1 MPQEGYRCVD
11 CIDTTNRCEACR
23 ERKAE
28 MRRKLRAT
36 RRAEGLCVMCGKRA
50 KPGFSRCAKH
60 VKDNAARSLASH
72 QRAVVD

>member
-11 CIDTTNRCEACR
+11 CVYCVDRCDVCR
-23 ERKAE
+23 QRKAE

-36 RRAEGLCVMCGKRA
+36 RRAEGLCVMCGKKARA
-50 KPGFSRCAKH
+50 GYTRCAKH